1 LILFPTFPKKNLGLK
16 ILENGGNV
24 VRSLRKPIQLDVPK
38 VWRTVL
44 QGRMPKVGLAEAQAR
59 LHHHAVSKLI
69 K

>member
-1 LILFPTFPKKNLGLK
+1 LK
-16 ILENGGNV
+16 IPENGGNV
-24 VRSLRKPIQLDVPK
+24 VRSLWKPIQFDVPK

-69 K
+69 NAKKW